1 MIRDLNRMA
10 GRGFDVLVIGAGI
23 YGAWAAWDAALRGLT
38 VAVIDK
44 DDFGGATSANN
55 LRVVHGGLRYL
66 QHLDLNRMRESI
78 REQRILLRVAPHLVH
93 PLPCAVPTY
102 GRGARGRMALR
113 AALIL
118 NDLVGWNRNWKAAPG
133 KTLPRGYLIGAHRMK
148 EALPGIPDR
157 GLTGGAVWHD
167 AQVRDPERLVLAILE
182 SASRQGAAVAN
193 HVSADALLEER
204 GRVVGARVTDGL
216 SGESFFIR
224 AGVTLNLTGPWSDSL
239 LRTTY
244 PGLVPTL
251 FPYSHAWNLVVRRR
265 LVSDIAVGL
274 YSSRTF
280 KDADRKMSRGTRLL
294 FLTPWRDV
302 TLVGTSHRPFK
313 AEGRGLEMGHD
324 AEEISDLLE
333 EVSGAYPAAELG
345 PEDVSYAFGGLLPG
359 NADPSTGDVRLL
371 KHPVIRDHG
380 QADGIQGLITG
391 VGVKFTTARRVAERL
406 VDMAARQYSGRAD
419 ACRTH
424 VTPLVSGDIR
434 DWPEFSS
441 SALSHRILTVP
452 PITLSRLVE
461 NHGTRFREV
470 LGLAGEEGP
479 LLNLLADGC
488 PVLQAEVVYA
498 AREEMA
504 MTLMDVVRRRT
515 EIGKFGLKN
524 REALTRAAALQAGE
538 LGWDGARREV
548 EIRDVL
554 EAYRP
559 FLGRGTSTDVMQ

>member
-1 MIRDLNRMA
+1 MKRDLNRMA

-23 YGAWAAWDAALRGLT
+23 YGAWAAWDAALRGLS

-102 GRGARGRMALR
+102 GRGSRGRLALR
-113 AALIL
+113 TALFL
-118 NDLVGWNRNWKAAPG
+118 NDMVGWNRNWKAAPG
-133 KTLPRGYLIGAHRMK
+133 KALPRGRLIGADRMK
-148 EALPGIPDR
+148 EAVPGIPDR
-157 GLTGGAVWHD
+157 GLTGGALWYD
-167 AQVRDPERLVLAILE
+167 AQVRDPERLVLAILQ
-182 SASRQGAAVAN
+182 SASRRGAAVAN
-193 HVSADALLEER
+193 HISADALLEER

-216 SGESFFIR
+216 TGESFFIR
-224 AGVTLNLTGPWSDSL
+224 AGVTLNLTGPWSDRL

-244 PGLVPTL
+244 PGKVPTL
-251 FPYSHAWNLVVRRR
+251 FPFSQAWNLVVRRR

-280 KDADRKMSRGTRLL
+280 QDADRKMSRGTRLL

-313 AEGRGLEMGHD
+313 AEDRRLEVVHD
-324 AEEISDLLE
+324 EREIADLLE
-333 EVSGAYPAAELG
+333 EVSGAYPAADLVPG
-345 PEDVSYAFGGLLPG
+345 DVAYAFGGLLPG
-359 NADPSTGDVRLL
+359 EAEPSTGGVRLL

-380 QADGIQGLITG
+380 RADGIHGLITG

-406 VDMAARQYSGRAD
+406 VDLAAHQFGGRTD
-419 ACRTH
+419 VCRTH
-424 VTPLVSGDIR
+424 ETPLLGGDIQ
-434 DWPEFSS
+434 DWPEFSG
-441 SALSHRILTVP
+441 SAQDHRMRTIP
-452 PITLSRLVE
+452 PISFSRLVE

-470 LGLAGEEGP
+470 LALAGEAEH
-479 LLNLLADGC
+479 LLNLLADGY

-515 EIGKFGLKN
+515 EMGKCGLKG
-524 REALTRAAALQAGE
+524 RGVVIKAAALQAAE
-538 LGWDGARREV
+538 LGWDSARREV
-548 EIRDVL
+548 EIQDVL

-559 FLGRGTSTDVMQ
+559 FLGSGTSSDVMQ